1 MKSKTQ
7 RSTVETAEEQ
17 AKNEVLSEVI
27 SWVEQV
33 RVPEKA
39 ETRSKAREVF
49 VACFMFDPE
58 VFNMRDGVHEGI

>member
-39 ETRSKAREVF
+39 ETRSKAR
-49 VACFMFDPE
+49 
-58 VFNMRDGVHEGI
+58 